1 MGATFLMAGGGG
13 GELNQPGAG
22 PRRRIGL
29 NLLWLVP
36 GEVGGSEEYT
46 VGLLRA
52 FGALAPADVEL
63 IVYANRRLALDHA
76 DVLAGFTTVIAP
88 ISGSSRP
95 LRVLIESTWLALR
108 SVRDRVEVVHH
119 AGGTMPSVRFRP
131 GLVTLHDLQPITHPE
146 RFGFIKRTYIRLV
159 APRSLR
165 RAVRV
170 VCLSQFTAGD
180 AERIAGVDPRRI
192 AIVASGV
199 DPIELGSPE
208 SPRAVS
214 EPAKVLARFGLE
226 AGSFILYPAITY
238 DHKNHRTL
246 IDAFARLGPSHPSL
260 RLVLTGG
267 VGGAE
272 AALNAQIE
280 ELELTDRVVRTGR
293 VPTADLDTLYR
304 CAVVMAFPSSYE
316 GFGLPLLE
324 AMVRGCPVVASSVG
338 GLREVGGAAV
348 ELVDP
353 FDLDGWVVALAS
365 VIDDPEHRAAMIA
378 DGLEQSDRYRWS
390 NSALALAELYRGLPR
405 TRVNV
410 S

>member
-1 MGATFLMAGGGG
+1 MVGEASA
-13 GELNQPGAG
+13 ELNQSGVG
-22 PRRRIGL
+22 TRRRIGL

-36 GEVGGSEEYT
+36 GEVGGSEEYSI
-46 VGLLRA
+46 GLLRA
-52 FGALAPADVEL
+52 FAALAPADLDL
-63 IVYANRRLALDHA
+63 IVYVNRRLARDHA
-76 DVLAGFTTVIAP
+76 DVLANVTTVVAP

-108 SVRDRVEVVHH
+108 SLRDRVEVVHH
-119 AGGTMPSVRFRP
+119 AGGTMPSIRFRP

-146 RFGFIKRTYIRLV
+146 RFGLIKRTYIRLV

-180 AERIAGVDPRRI
+180 AERIAGVDPQRI

-199 DPIELGSPE
+199 DRVELGSSETSRGCPE
-208 SPRAVS
+208 SA
-214 EPAKVLARFGLE
+214 ELLTRFGLE
-226 AGSFILYPAITY
+226 ARSFILYPAITY

-246 IDAFARLGPSHPSL
+246 VDAFARLVPSHPSL

-267 VGGAE
+267 VGSSE
-272 AALNAQIE
+272 TALNAQIE
-280 ELELTDRVVRTGR
+280 DLGLAERVLRTGR
-293 VPTADLDTLYR
+293 VAAADLDTLYR
-304 CAVVMAFPSSYE
+304 CAAVMAFPSSYE

-324 AMVRGCPVVASSVG
+324 AMVRGCPVVTSAVG
-338 GLREVGGAAV
+338 GLEEVGGAAV

-353 FDLDGWVVALAS
+353 FDIEGWVAALTS
-365 VIDDPEHRAAMIA
+365 VIDDPEHRAEMITN
-378 DGLEQSDRYRWS
+378 GLEQSDRYRWS

-405 TRVNV
+405 TRVDV

>member
-1 MGATFLMAGGGG
+1 MAGGGSA
-13 GELNQPGAG
+13 ELNQSGSG
-22 PRRRIGL
+22 SRRRIGL

-46 VGLLRA
+46 MGLLRA
-52 FGALAPADVEL
+52 FGARAPADIDL
-63 IVYANRRLALDHA
+63 IVYVNRRLARDHV
-76 DVLAGFTTVIAP
+76 DVLAGFTTVVAP

-95 LRVLIESTWLALR
+95 LRVLMESTWLALR
-108 SVRDRVEVVHH
+108 SVRDRVEMVHH

-192 AIVASGV
+192 AIVSSGV
-199 DPIELGSPE
+199 DPIELDSPE
-208 SPRAVS
+208 SLRGVS
-214 EPAKVLARFGLE
+214 ESAEVLTRFGLE
-226 AGSFILYPAITY
+226 AGAFILYPAITY

-280 ELELTDRVVRTGR
+280 ELELTDRVLRTGR
-293 VPTADLDTLYR
+293 VVATDLDALYR
-304 CAVVMAFPSSYE
+304 YAVVMAFPSSYE

-324 AMVRGCPVVASSVG
+324 AMVRGCPVVASEVG
-338 GLREVGGAAV
+338 ALHEVGGAAV
-348 ELVDP
+348 ELVNP
-353 FDLDGWVVALAS
+353 FDLEGWAVALAS
-365 VIDDPEHRAAMIA
+365 VIADPEHRAAMIA

-405 TRVNV
+405 TRVDV